1 MPVARHHAVNTWRGQ
16 ARTLR
21 SALLRTPITRSAT
34 LASTFIIMFLV
45 AAENKVR
52 SETATAC
59 PR

>member
-1 MPVARHHAVNTWRGQ
+1 
-16 ARTLR
+16 
-21 SALLRTPITRSAT
+21 